1 MKFLFASDL
10 HGSLTACKAILSRL
24 TDEKAD
30 RLILL
35 GDLLYHG
42 PRNPL
47 PDGYN
52 PMAVSELLNGL
63 SVKPLC
69 VRGNCDS
76 EVDQMVLS
84 FPIMADYSFLPLRND
99 KIAFITHGH
108 LYNVYHMPQ
117 LSRGDLLVHGHTH
130 IHTAEDHEG
139 VTYINPG
146 SSALPHE
153 GQPKSYMT
161 LDWEQSLF
169 EIKSFDGAVLQSF
182 RA

>member
-1 MKFLFASDL
+1 MKFLFASDI
-10 HGSLTACKAILSRL
+10 HGSFAACKAILQQL
-24 TDEKAD
+24 ETEKAD

-47 PDGYN
+47 PDEYS
-52 PMAVSELLNGL
+52 PMAVSDALNKL
-63 SVKPLC
+63 AVKPLA

-84 FPIMADYSFLPLRND
+84 FPIMADYTMLPLHSGH
-99 KIAFITHGH
+99 IAFITHGH
-108 LYNVYHMPQ
+108 LYNIHNMPQ
-117 LSRGDLLVHGHTH
+117 LSSGDLIIHGHTH
-130 IHTAEDHEG
+130 INTTEEHAG

-146 SSALPHE
+146 SAALPHE

-161 LDWEQSLF
+161 LDWDNDRF
-169 EIKSFDGAVLQSF
+169 EIKAFDGSVIRSLHA
-182 RA
+182 